1 MSRIGKMPVMI
12 PQGVT
17 VKIDGGVITAKGP
30 KGELSRPVSPDVTFD
45 VEADQIVVKPVGT
58 SRSHKAMH
66 GLARSLLQNLVTG
79 VSTGFTRVLEVNGVG
94 YRADVK
100 GRTLHLALGYSHPI
114 EVMLPEGIDA
124 SVEKNRI
131 SLAGADN
138 EVLGQL
144 AAVIR
149 QQRPPEPYKGKGIRY
164 IDEHVRRKV
173 GKAGVA

>member
-1 MSRIGKMPVMI
+1 MSRIGKMPVAI
-12 PQGVT
+12 PKGVT
-17 VKIDGGVITAKGP
+17 VKVDDGMVKTKGP
-30 KGELSRPVSPDVTFD
+30 KGELSRPVSPQVEIK
-45 VEADQIVVKPVGT
+45 VEADEVIVLPTGT
-58 SRSHKAMH
+58 SRQHKAMH
-66 GLARSLLQNLVTG
+66 GLARSLIQNLVTG

-114 EVMLPEGIDA
+114 EVLLPEGVDA

-131 SLAGADN
+131 SLTGTDI

-173 GKAGVA
+173 GKAGIA

>member
-12 PQGVT
+12 PKGVT
-17 VKIDGGVITAKGP
+17 VKIDGGMITAKGP
-30 KGELSRPVSPDVTFD
+30 KGELSRPVSPQ
-45 VEADQIVVKPVGT
+45 VEFEVEKDKITVLATGE
-58 SRSHKAMH
+58 SRQHKAMH
-66 GLARSLLQNLVTG
+66 GLARSLIQNLVTG
-79 VSTGFTRVLEVNGVG
+79 VESGFTRVLEVNGVG

-114 EVMLPEGIDA
+114 EVMIPEGIDA

-131 SLAGADN
+131 SLSGADK

-144 AAVIR
+144 AAIIR

-164 IDEHVRRKV
+164 IDEYVRRKV